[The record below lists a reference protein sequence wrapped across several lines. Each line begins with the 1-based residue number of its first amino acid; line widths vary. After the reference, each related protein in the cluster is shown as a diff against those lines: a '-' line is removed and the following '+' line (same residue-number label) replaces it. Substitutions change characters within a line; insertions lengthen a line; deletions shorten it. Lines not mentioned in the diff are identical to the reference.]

1 MDYTTFLQETNICKE
16 DFFRHALSED
26 CKTVRIKKEKTIIKN
41 LERIFEATFKICA
54 KKGFQGMTMRDL
66 STESGLSMGGL
77 YSYFSTKEEL
87 SVTLQRAGNTFV
99 GKWLEEKSKGIE
111 DPVEKLKKVIR
122 VHLYLSE
129 MMQPWF
135 YFAYM
140 EAKNLNRK
148 ERETAKQAE
157 LYTEKII
164 YDILVEAEKRGM
176 YKARNHSLAS
186 AILKAALQD
195 WYLKRWKYQKRD
207 TTVDQYADFVI
218 ELISAFYVD

>member
-1 MDYTTFLQETNICKE
+1 MNYTAFLEETSICKE
-16 DFFRHALSED
+16 AFYKHALTED

-41 LERIFEATFKICA
+41 LEKIFEATFRICA
-54 KKGFQGMTMRDL
+54 EKGFQGMTMRDL

-87 SVTLQRAGNTFV
+87 SITLQRAGNTFV
-99 GKWLEEKSKGIE
+99 GKWLEEQSKDIE
-111 DPVEKLKKVIR
+111 DPEERLKKVIR
-122 VHLYLSE
+122 THLYLSE
-129 MMQPWF
+129 LMQPWF

-164 YDILVEAEKRGM
+164 FDILVEGEKRGQF
-176 YKARNHSLAS
+176 KTRNHNLTS
-186 AILKAALQD
+186 AVLKAALQD

-207 TTVDQYADFVI
+207 TSVDQYADFVI
-218 ELISAFYVD
+218 ELFNAYYFN